1 MRHMSPVLSASLCL
15 LAFGCSLALPLS
27 AQTLDNAS
35 LSGPY
40 GFVQLLAEQGANG
53 TTANAHNLG
62 GVMTF
67 DGAGGFSFQAQLGS
81 GSSAPQQVSGSG
93 QYSVDASGFVTL
105 TNPIFTNLVLN
116 ARLGAG
122 AGVVLGS
129 TTDGG
134 ASYDA
139 FIAVRQPTGAD
150 SSLLSGTY
158 TGSAFSLPNGS
169 AAAATTALVSLVT
182 DGSGAFS
189 TVGVDGHAADQ
200 NDTPLNQNVNGATYQ
215 INADGTGALA
225 LGGGASLFNG
235 NKSLFVS
242 EGGEI
247 VLGVSSDAGGRDLFV
262 AVRNASG
269 VNDASLSGN
278 FWIVDLFRNSEQ
290 FGGGHTAAVG
300 ALRSNGQGIVS
311 LAQKQNFEGVLDFS
325 GINFYGLSS
334 DGTGFLGLSPT
345 PGVTNFAVG
354 AANTAVALSPEGSAQ
369 GAPPN
374 AFVGAQVFQ
383 QAVTFDTHGLTFG
396 IRLPST
402 SGSGAFLSPVG
413 ALNAASF
420 APATNPIAP
429 GMLMTLF
436 GTGLAADTAG
446 AITVP
451 LPTNL
456 SGVSAT
462 VNGTPAPLFFVS
474 ANQVNL
480 QTPFDASGSEA
491 TIVLNNNG
499 TVSNTITAPL
509 APTSPGV
516 FSVQQTGFGP
526 AIVTDANFQLITEQ
540 NSAAPGQVVIVF
552 LTGLGAVNPPFADGS
567 PGPGGPLSRVVDQN
581 LQVLFDGE
589 AGSISFAGA
598 APGFVG
604 LYQINVAVPTT
615 TFTGPAVPLQIV
627 TTNAF
632 VDFVD
637 VAIGL

>member
-1 MRHMSPVLSASLCL
+1 MRHMSPVLPASLCL
-15 LAFGCSLALPLS
+15 LVCVVSAAESAS
-27 AQTLDNAS
+27 AQTLGDAS
-35 LSGPY
+35 LNGAY
-40 GFVQLLAEQGANG
+40 GFVHLLAEQGANG
-53 TTANAHNLG
+53 STANAHNLG

-81 GSSAPQQVSGSG
+81 GGDAPQPSNGSG

-105 TNPIFTNLVLN
+105 THPIFNNLVLN
-116 ARLGAG
+116 ARVGEG
-122 AGVVLGS
+122 AGVVLGA

-134 ASYDA
+134 SSYDA
-139 FIAVRQPTGAD
+139 FIAVKQPTDANAA
-150 SSLLSGTY
+150 LLSGSY

-169 AAAATTALVSLVT
+169 AAAATSALVSLVA
-182 DGSGAFS
+182 DGAG
-189 TVGVDGHAADQ
+189 GVVSLVADGHAADQ
-200 NDTPLNQNVNGATYQ
+200 NDTPLNQTVDGATYQ
-215 INADGTGALA
+215 VNADGTGALA
-225 LGGGASLFNG
+225 LGGGSSLFNG
-235 NKSLFVS
+235 NKSLFIS
-242 EGGEI
+242 EDGGI

-278 FWIVDLFRNSEQ
+278 FWMVDLFRNSEQ

-354 AANTAVALSPEGSAQ
+354 AGNTAVALSPEGAPQ

-383 QAVTFDTHGLTFG
+383 QAASYDTHGLTFG

-402 SGSGAFLSPVG
+402 SGEDAFLSPVG

-429 GMLMTLF
+429 GMLLTLF
-436 GTGLAADTAG
+436 GTGLAPDTAG
-446 AITVP
+446 AVTVP

-499 TVSNTITAPL
+499 SDSNTINVPL
-509 APTSPGV
+509 AATSPGV

-540 NSAAPGQVVIVF
+540 NSAAPGQVLIVF

-567 PGPGGPLSRVVDQN
+567 PGPSGPLSRVVDQN

>member
-1 MRHMSPVLSASLCL
+1 VSA
-15 LAFGCSLALPLS
+15 AEFAS
-27 AQTLDNAS
+27 AQTLDDAS

-40 GFVQLLAEQGANG
+40 GFVHLLAEQGANRS
-53 TTANAHNLG
+53 TANAHNLG

-81 GSSAPQQVSGSG
+81 GGEAPQPSNGSG
-93 QYSVDASGFVTL
+93 QYSVDAGGFVTL
-105 TNPIFTNLVLN
+105 TNPIFNSLVLN
-116 ARLGAG
+116 ARVGEG
-122 AGVVLGS
+122 AGVVLGA

-134 ASYDA
+134 SSYDA
-139 FIAVRQPTGAD
+139 FIAVKQPTDANAA
-150 SSLLSGTY
+150 LLSGSY

-169 AAAATTALVSLVT
+169 AAAATSALVSLVA
-182 DGSGAFS
+182 DGA
-189 TVGVDGHAADQ
+189 GVVTSLVADGHAADQ
-200 NDTPLNQNVNGATYQ
+200 NDTPLNQTVSGATYQ
-215 INADGTGALA
+215 VNADGTGALA
-225 LGGGASLFNG
+225 LGGGSSLFNG
-235 NKSLFVS
+235 NKSLFIS

-247 VLGVSSDAGGRDLFV
+247 VLGVSSDVGGRDLFV

-278 FWIVDLFRNSEQ
+278 FWMVDLFRNSEQ

-354 AANTAVALSPEGSAQ
+354 AGNTAVALSPEGSPQ

-383 QAVTFDTHGLTFG
+383 QAASYDTHGLTFG

-402 SGSGAFLSPVG
+402 SGEGAFLSPVG

-429 GMLMTLF
+429 GMLLTLF
-436 GTGLAADTAG
+436 GTGLAPDTAG
-446 AITVP
+446 AVTVP

-491 TIVLNNNG
+491 TIVLNNNSSD
-499 TVSNTITAPL
+499 SNTINVPL
-509 APTSPGV
+509 AATSPGV

-540 NSAAPGQVVIVF
+540 NSAAPGQVLIVF

-567 PGPGGPLSRVVDQN
+567 PGPSGPLSRVVDQN